1 MSCLDKLTNNPTLP
15 QLPSQL
21 QSIIPSNI
29 ENLSAKTKTVTV
41 GNAFSAIK
49 QDIKNQVSALI
60 NNTLDKLTGNV
71 KAAITEIKNITS
83 QLKGLPTTFTNAL
96 ANVEKTLAK
105 QFANITSL
113 IECEINSTYDSI
125 TKLIETAD
133 LQSNINQAA
142 SNLSVA
148 GITNSVAKT
157 LTQNSIAKELFVNNV
172 TDGAVNAGTASA
184 LTAKSNSAIVA
195 AANTALN
202 NFKSLA

>member
-1 MSCLDKLTNNPTLP
+1 M
-15 QLPSQL
+15 
-21 QSIIPSNI
+21 
-29 ENLSAKTKTVTV
+29 
-41 GNAFSAIK
+41 
-49 QDIKNQVSALI
+49 
-60 NNTLDKLTGNV
+60 
-71 KAAITEIKNITS
+71 
-83 QLKGLPTTFTNAL
+83 

>member
-1 MSCLDKLTNNPTLP
+1 MSILKIPPTLP